1 MEENYTYPVIFDFSN
16 DDVIEVKI
24 PNFSDNIS
32 FIEIDDD
39 KIAAAQDILSMGIIE
54 YEDKNLKLPEPLK
67 VEEIKLLDKQQLI
80 FVNVWL
86 PYYRAKIKIN
96 YVKKNLTIPAWL
108 DQLAKQRNVNYS
120 ALLVKA
126 LKEELRIK

>member
-1 MEENYTYPVIFDFSN
+1 MEENYTYPVIFDFLN

-39 KIAAAQDILSMGIIE
+39 KVTAAQEILAMAIIE
-54 YEDKNLKLPEPLK
+54 YEDKNLKLPEPFK
-67 VEEIKLLDKQQLI
+67 IEEIKLLDNQQLVFI
-80 FVNVWL
+80 NVWL

-126 LKEELRIK
+126 LKEELHIK

>member
-1 MEENYTYPVIFDFSN
+1 MEENYTYPVILDFSN

-39 KIAAAQDILSMGIIE
+39 KITAAQEILAMAIIE
-54 YEDKNLKLPEPLK
+54 YEDKNLKLPEPFK
-67 VEEIKLLDKQQLI
+67 VDEIKLLENQQSI
-80 FVNVWL
+80 FINVWL
-86 PYYRAKIKIN
+86 PYYRAKIKIS

-108 DQLAKQRNVNYS
+108 DQLAKERNVNYS

-126 LKEELRIK
+126 LKEELHIK

>member
-39 KIAAAQDILSMGIIE
+39 KIAAAQDILAMAIIE
-54 YEDKNLKLPEPLK
+54 YEDKNLKLPEPSK
-67 VEEIKLLDKQQLI
+67 FEEIKLLDNQQLI
-80 FVNVWL
+80 FVNIWL

-126 LKEELRIK
+126 LKEELHIK

>member
-39 KIAAAQDILSMGIIE
+39 KIVAAQDILAMAIIE

-80 FVNVWL
+80 FINIWL